1 MYAYK
6 VTYNQKNMDV
16 NSKAYGILSDKSRK
30 FASLQDAFKYVRELK
45 SKKEIVG
52 MPVIESI

>member
-1 MYAYK
+1 MYAFK
-6 VTYNQKNMDV
+6 VTYNQKNTDK

-45 SKKEIVG
+45 NKKEVIG
-52 MPVIESI
+52 TPVIERL